1 MYMNKIFKGS
11 WAVACACVALSVQ
24 AQSLQQVAPLS
35 TRMQAESEIS
45 PLQVASRNLPTF
57 KAKAGKVVNVN
68 HMNATSSQRFQ
79 KNARISGTNNQKPG
93 TSYAVNKGV
102 YNLVSGIALGQRRQ
116 RTGSLCRRRCVGL
129 HRPSTDVPQYDA
141 FVRRILMGFRRLYLY
156 GGFFKHASLLPEQRF
171 LFRYAGADCHTWFCG
186 FNLSV
191 GSSYR
196 RHDP

>member
-11 WAVACACVALSVQ
+11 WAVACACAALSVQ

-57 KAKAGKVVNVN
+57 KAQAGKVVNVN

-102 YNLVSGIALGQRRQ
+102 YNLVSGIALGQDGNGQAVYAEGGVLAYIDRPL
-116 RTGSLCRRRCVGL
+116 TFHNTTPLCDEFSWAFGGSTYTED
-129 HRPSTDVPQYDA
+129 S
-141 FVRRILMGFRRLYLY
+141 
-156 GGFFKHASLLPEQRF
+156 
-171 LFRYAGADCHTWFCG
+171 
-186 FNLSV
+186 
-191 GSSYR
+191 
-196 RHDP
+196 

>member
-57 KAKAGKVVNVN
+57 KAQAGKVVNVN

-102 YNLVSGIALGQRRQ
+102 YNLVSGIALGQDGNGQ
-116 RTGSLCRRRCVGL
+116 AVYAEGGVLAYID
-129 HRPSTDVPQYDA
+129 RPLT
-141 FVRRILMGFRRLYLY
+141 FHIRRLCATNSHGLSE
-156 GGFFKHASLLPEQRF
+156 ALLIRKI
-171 LFRYAGADCHTWFCG
+171 L
-186 FNLSV
+186 
-191 GSSYR
+191 
-196 RHDP
+196 